1 MGIFGQNTGKT
12 ITKREQCTSK
22 GAIYRGNP
30 HFQPFFNHRTRP
42 PQIHQLRT
50 VFTPTHTITH
60 RNTVSTQLSP
70 HNQHRYTPPHTHRSP
85 HTAPMHARHLCTVT
99 RLTCLDLRNYSV
111 TYVDYP
117 HPLRAPTPFKGW
129 GLACAPESEQ
139 KSYLR

>member
-12 ITKREQCTSK
+12 ITKQEHRTSK

-60 RNTVSTQLSP
+60 RNTISTRLLP
-70 HNQHRYTPPHTHRSP
+70 RNQHRYTPPHTHRSP
-85 HTAPMHARHLCTVT
+85 HTRTPHRCTHDISAQ
-99 RLTCLDLRNYSV
+99 LLDLHGSFLQIYVV
-111 TYVDYP
+111 TYAIY
-117 HPLRAPTPFKGW
+117 
-129 GLACAPESEQ
+129 
-139 KSYLR
+139 

>member
-1 MGIFGQNTGKT
+1 MGD
-12 ITKREQCTSK
+12 
-22 GAIYRGNP
+22 YRNP

-60 RNTVSTQLSP
+60 R
-70 HNQHRYTPPHTHRSP
+70 YTPLHTHRSP
-85 HTAPMHARHLCTVT
+85 HTRTPHRCTHDISVQLLDLHVSILKIYVVT
-99 RLTCLDLRNYSV
+99 YAVTETTCLDLRNYSV

-129 GLACAPESEQ
+129 GPFLLTHTSRNLTCAYSRMYSLPLASQ
-139 KSYLR
+139 SS

>member
-22 GAIYRGNP
+22 EAIYRGNP

-60 RNTVSTQLSP
+60 R
-70 HNQHRYTPPHTHRSP
+70 YTPLHTHRSP
-85 HTAPMHARHLCTVT
+85 HTRTPHRCTHDISAQ
-99 RLTCLDLRNYSV
+99 LLDLHGSFLQIYVV
-111 TYVDYP
+111 TYAIY
-117 HPLRAPTPFKGW
+117 
-129 GLACAPESEQ
+129 
-139 KSYLR
+139 